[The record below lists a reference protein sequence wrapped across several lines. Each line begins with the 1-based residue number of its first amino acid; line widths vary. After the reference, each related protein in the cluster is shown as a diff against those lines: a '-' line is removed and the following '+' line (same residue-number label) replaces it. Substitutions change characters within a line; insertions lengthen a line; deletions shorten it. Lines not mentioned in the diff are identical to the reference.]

1 MSKKQSVQLSPKEV
15 TDFLNFIIKNNQEL
29 QEQGRKVSSV
39 EVIGEAGLGKTSIV
53 EQVAKENDLCFVKLN
68 LSQIE
73 ELGDLV
79 GFPIRQFQM
88 CKGSEE
94 LMDCLWIDEQAI
106 HTYEKEGYTFTGE
119 KRMSYCPPSWI
130 ADKGPGGILLLDD
143 WTRGDMR
150 FIQACMELIDKQEY
164 ISWSLPKNWHVIL
177 TSNPS
182 GGNYLVN
189 EIDAAQKT
197 RFISV
202 EMSFDKNS
210 WAKWAESAGIDGRC
224 INFVLLHPE
233 IVQGDNV
240 NPRSLVTFFNT
251 ISNIKDFNT
260 QLPFIQMIGE
270 GCIGSDVTSMF
281 VMFINNRLDKLVSPE
296 VIAHSDWNVVKS
308 EVIPIVGNGPTYRA
322 DLASV
327 LAHRYIN
334 YMTEYAKKNPISEK
348 QIDRLE
354 QIVKEFLFGVDLNF
368 LIVKELFHTGSKFKG
383 IGLRSQ
389 LAKLVI
395 S

>member
-1 MSKKQSVQLSPKEV
+1 
-15 TDFLNFIIKNNQEL
+15 
-29 QEQGRKVSSV
+29 
-39 EVIGEAGLGKTSIV
+39 
-53 EQVAKENDLCFVKLN
+53 
-68 LSQIE
+68 
-73 ELGDLV
+73 
-79 GFPIRQFQM
+79 
-88 CKGSEE
+88 
-94 LMDCLWIDEQAI
+94 
-106 HTYEKEGYTFTGE
+106 
-119 KRMSYCPPSWI
+119 
-130 ADKGPGGILLLDD
+130 
-143 WTRGDMR
+143 
-150 FIQACMELIDKQEY
+150 
-164 ISWSLPKNWHVIL
+164 
-177 TSNPS
+177 
-182 GGNYLVN
+182 
-189 EIDAAQKT
+189 
-197 RFISV
+197 
-202 EMSFDKNS
+202 
-210 WAKWAESAGIDGRC
+210 
-224 INFVLLHPE
+224 
-233 IVQGDNV
+233 
-240 NPRSLVTFFNT
+240 
-251 ISNIKDFNT
+251 
-260 QLPFIQMIGE
+260 MIGE

-334 YMTEYAKKNPISEK
+334 YMIEYAKKNPISEK